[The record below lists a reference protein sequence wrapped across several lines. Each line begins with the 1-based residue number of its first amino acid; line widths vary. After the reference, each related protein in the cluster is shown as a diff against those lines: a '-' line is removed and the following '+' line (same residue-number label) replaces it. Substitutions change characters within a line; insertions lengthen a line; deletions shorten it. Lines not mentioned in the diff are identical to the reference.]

1 MDNKLNEIRRKIRF
15 LRAEMLGAEDNI
27 RKQVNR
33 DEDCAEAAVHLMAMR
48 VVMLGLIGERNRLG
62 GEERLLN
69 VDERLKL
76 DVRAASRK
84 PSNGAPV
91 LSSESLPGL
100 DPEGDRLA
108 PRKRVPSKIR
118 SPVPIQP
125 ERKRPEAAVSDET
138 IQALRRRIGELDQLA
153 RRLDQSGLD
162 NARAQLLLS
171 RKRAELEDFI
181 NRGQRCQHR
190 FDGTTTTRITRHG

>member
-1 MDNKLNEIRRKIRF
+1 MDNKLNEIRRKIKF
-15 LRAEMLGAEDNI
+15 LRAEMLRAEDNI

-33 DEDCAEAAVHLMAMR
+33 DEDCSEAAVHLMSMR

-91 LSSESLPGL
+91 RFPAKACPDLIRG
-100 DPEGDRLA
+100 GARFA
-108 PRKRVPSKIR
+108 ARKRVHIKNPEPR
-118 SPVPIQP
+118 SDSIGTEKARGRR
-125 ERKRPEAAVSDET
+125 ER
-138 IQALRRRIGELDQLA
+138 
-153 RRLDQSGLD
+153 
-162 NARAQLLLS
+162 
-171 RKRAELEDFI
+171 
-181 NRGQRCQHR
+181 
-190 FDGTTTTRITRHG
+190 